1 MLYLRGIHNYLYA
14 LTIYFDSQ
22 KFTFGTFIYIFFN
35 FSYTLQNQQPPEN
48 KPRVHEMS

>member
-1 MLYLRGIHNYLYA
+1 MLYLRGIHNYLYT

-22 KFTFGTFIYIFFN
+22 KFTFGTFIFFFIY